1 MAKSWRMTMHEAL
14 ADYVEKGMTAPM
26 RIVLEGFVH
35 EVELRMMPKLPKDL
49 EVDKEWMEEIDRIE
63 PGEGSYG
70 DED

>member
-35 EVELRMMPKLPKDL
+35 LSVR
-49 EVDKEWMEEIDRIE
+49 VVIN
-63 PGEGSYG
+63 
-70 DED
+70 